1 MSVPLWLCYYFTCDN
16 VLNIVP
22 FVAHISTSGL
32 LTANTSPL
40 CVYTMCILYSQH
52 YPIVCVPCVHPTAN
66 TIPLSVYSMC
76 ALYSQHYPTVYI
88 YHVYTVSRLSSL
100 LLGHFSGFNFLAIV
114 RGSEF
119 LISIPLAI
127 NLQVELWSHMIIQ
140 FNVLRN
146 SQTLSQWL
154 YQFAFPPAT
163 FKSVYVYISIPQE
176 PTW

>member
-1 MSVPLWLCYYFTCDN
+1 MSIIPNRNDTHKQSLSIASVPSNFYLWLWISLLWVLHIMSVPLWLCYYFTCDN

-127 NLQVELWSHMIIQ
+127 NLQVEL
-140 FNVLRN
+140 
-146 SQTLSQWL
+146 
-154 YQFAFPPAT
+154 
-163 FKSVYVYISIPQE
+163 
-176 PTW
+176 